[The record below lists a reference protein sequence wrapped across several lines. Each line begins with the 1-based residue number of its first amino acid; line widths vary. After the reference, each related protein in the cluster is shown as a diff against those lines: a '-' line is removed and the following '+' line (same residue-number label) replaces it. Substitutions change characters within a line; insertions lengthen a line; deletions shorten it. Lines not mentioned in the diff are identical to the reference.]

1 MVFFFREKATEQR
14 FFSPVEL
21 GATFADVGENSN
33 EEKRV
38 PFLIESVLSKC
49 YNARSLEFGFFLIS
63 RQFSPQ

>member
-1 MVFFFREKATEQR
+1 MISEWRFFQGESRRAEI
-14 FFSPVEL
+14 FSPVEL

-49 YNARSLEFGFFLIS
+49 YNARSLEFGF
-63 RQFSPQ
+63 